1 MLNAEP
7 PIVYADSSALVKLVI
22 EEPESSDLATYLATR
37 ETVLATSGV
46 ALVEVPRATSVADPA
61 PEVRAETER
70 LLSSCLLVRV
80 GNAVL
85 SSAADLASRE
95 VRTLDAIHL
104 ASAQLVDADEMLVYD
119 KRLRRAAREVGI
131 AVSHPGTAEA

>member
-1 MLNAEP
+1 M
-7 PIVYADSSALVKLVI
+7 I
-22 EEPESSDLATYLATR
+22 EEPESAALAAYLATR
-37 ETVLATSGV
+37 ESILATSGV
-46 ALVEVPRATSVADPA
+46 ALIEVPRATSIADPA

-85 SSAADLASRE
+85 TSAADLASRD

-104 ASAQLVDADEMLVYD
+104 ACAQVVDADEMLVYD
-119 KRLRRAAREVGI
+119 KRLLRAAREVGI
-131 AVSHPGTAEA
+131 AVSHPGTADG